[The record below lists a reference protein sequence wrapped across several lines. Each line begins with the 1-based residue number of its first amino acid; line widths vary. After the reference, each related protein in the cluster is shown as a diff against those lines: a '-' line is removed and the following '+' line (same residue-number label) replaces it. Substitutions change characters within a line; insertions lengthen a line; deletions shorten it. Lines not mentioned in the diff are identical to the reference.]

1 MAKTQQDQSLAVR
14 GSQEIAQLDELEGYI
29 LDRSKKADQP
39 IAEDPERISRE
50 IVQRLLEAASDAE
63 LFTSQQATGWRT
75 LLGLP
80 VELGGFR
87 WRPSTL
93 EEGSNIFFVVFG
105 KRMDNGEPV
114 VLTTGASGVL
124 AQLVNMAKRG
134 TLVGAVVRMEE
145 SAKPTQSGFRPLRLE
160 LVAAAPATDAA

>member
-1 MAKTQQDQSLAVR
+1 MTKAQTLEVR
-14 GSQEIAQLDELEGYI
+14 GSTELAQIDELEGYI
-29 LDRSKKADQP
+29 LDRSKKAEPVID
-39 IAEDPERISRE
+39 DPDAVGRE
-50 IVQRLLEAASDAE
+50 IVQRLLEATDDAE
-63 LFTSQQATGWRT
+63 LFSSQKAIGWRT

-80 VELGGFR
+80 IELGGFR

-134 TLVGAVVRMEE
+134 TLVGAIVKMEE
-145 SAKPTQSGFRPLRLE
+145 ASKPTAAGFRPLRLE
-160 LVAAAPATDAA
+160 LVQPAPSTDAA